1 MIPDEILR
9 VENLTVRYRSAD
21 SKRKTHEPNAAG
33 NTGKAGSQTA
43 AIGDTGKTE
52 AQNITAGDA
61 GKTELQATAAGDTDR
76 AETGIRNVSFSLK
89 RGELCGII
97 GESGGG
103 KSTLLSAIMGLLQE
117 KRGGGGAANAGSA
130 AEVTGKIIYNGR
142 EIQSAGKA
150 EWKNLRFKEIGLVFQ
165 NQDERLNPA
174 LTVGEQIAEVLRKE
188 ITDTTLLE
196 QDLAATLHS
205 VGLEPSV
212 KKRYPHELS
221 GGQQQGVYRNG
232 NLPASAAPV
241 NRRADNRVGSRIKA
255 TDIAAF
261 TKDSP

>member
-1 MIPDEILR
+1 MMPDEILR

-21 SKRKTHEPNAAG
+21 SKRKTYEPN
-33 NTGKAGSQTA
+33 
-43 AIGDTGKTE
+43 
-52 AQNITAGDA
+52 
-61 GKTELQATAAGDTDR
+61 AAGDTDR

-117 KRGGGGAANAGSA
+117 KHDGGGAVNAGSA

-142 EIQSAGKA
+142 EIQSARKA

-188 ITDTTLLE
+188 ITDTTRLE
-196 QDLAATLHS
+196 QELAAVLHS

-212 KKRYPHELS
+212 KDRYPHELS
-221 GGQQQGVYRNG
+221 GGMRQRVFIAMAICLHPPLLLIDEPTTALDPVSKQQILQAVR
-232 NLPASAAPV
+232 
-241 NRRADNRVGSRIKA
+241 
-255 TDIAAF
+255 
-261 TKDSP
+261 